1 MKNLFLSFAL
11 FAVLLSHLC
20 ALPQARAQQT
30 PSPKPQP
37 ASAAQAV
44 LYVDPASGNDGN
56 DGFSWGTAKR
66 TVQGAQSA
74 LNGGTGTIYV
84 AGSNG
89 GVLYNVYQG
98 GINIGGGRTPFE
110 IQESLYGPANLPQFA
125 RALILNRYGYSGG
138 TNIYQ
143 NGFVSK
149 TENNGISDMLSNYT
163 PSQTAGVVSVLTQY
177 SLGDSLPASFQSHC
191 YGGLNAG
198 GDEGCEAIDIQA
210 YQETVELTS
219 TISAGASAGSTLVTI
234 ATPSAGKNTQGAGRW
249 LVDTTQKYNAGTIA
263 SITQP
268 TATTPAIFNGSGTDW
283 GVSTISTMLGTA
295 VKAPGTATVTPASM
309 AGISQGTVLVVADPQ
324 DYETVAVSSVSGGSF
339 TATFA
344 YPHPATAIV
353 ANATARGA
361 GSFFDPA
368 GDDVSPAIFPDLT
381 NTLHYVLPIIQ
392 CTSATACEVWISDAD
407 STAWSVY
414 TGTEL
419 APKSINTYAIYPGAI
434 ISSVGNGA
442 ALSSTLNLEP
452 NVTPWALS
460 DAVAIP
466 QYPFISTVLGQW
478 VVRGG
483 YFPPIAGISNGGI
496 NLMLQGRPAG
506 TRFQT
511 FYGIEMSNTAPGNAY
526 PAGGAYNNPVAF
538 GVFGPYSSLAR
549 LNAPPSAELI
559 DVPYGTAGAS
569 YKLFN
574 NTSTSDSFMYAPKNA
589 WWGPVQ
595 NSSGDAVYLSPAG
608 TDGYLVIHHA
618 GYYSGL
624 TLPAV
629 TAPRSWALPDASG
642 KVCIQASGAACDK
655 FSGTITLGTRAIPP
669 GACASPAATV
679 SAPGVTSSDAIAS
692 SPAVQLSR
700 AAGFAPSAAGTLT
713 IYPPWVPVAG
723 TIQVD
728 VCNSTSAPM
737 TPGPVTLNLKVP
749 Y

>member
-1 MKNLFLSFAL
+1 MKKCLPFLGLAFLIAELGGQSP
-11 FAVLLSHLC
+11 SH
-20 ALPQARAQQT
+20 AQETPAPKSQA
-30 PSPKPQP
+30 
-37 ASAAQAV
+37 ASASQAV
-44 LYVDPASGNDGN
+44 QYVDPASGNDAN
-56 DGFSWGTAKR
+56 DGFSWGASKR
-66 TVQGAQSA
+66 TVLSAQSA

-98 GINIGGGRTPFE
+98 GINVGGGRTPFE
-110 IQESLYGPANLPQFA
+110 IQESLYGPNNLPQFA

-163 PSQTAGVVSVLTQY
+163 PSQTAGIVSVLTQY
-177 SLGDSLPASFQSHC
+177 SLGDSLPANLQSYC

-210 YQETVELTS
+210 YQATVELTS
-219 TISAGASAGSTLVTI
+219 AISAGASAGSTSITI

-249 LVDTTQKYNAGTIA
+249 LVDATQKYNVGTIA

-268 TATTPAIFNGSGTDW
+268 TATTPTIFSGSGTEW
-283 GVSTISTMLGTA
+283 GVSTISTTLGTA
-295 VKAPGTATVTPASM
+295 VKAPGTATVTPASI
-309 AGISQGTVLVVADPQ
+309 AGIIRGTVLVVADPQ
-324 DYETVAVSSVSGGSF
+324 DYETVAVTAISDGSF

-407 STAWSVY
+407 STSWSPY

-419 APKSINTYAIYPGAI
+419 APKSANTYAIYPGAI

-442 ALSSTLNLEP
+442 ALSNTLTLEP
-452 NVTPWALS
+452 NVAPWAAS

-478 VVRGG
+478 AVRGG

-511 FYGIEMSNTAPGNAY
+511 FFGIEMSNEAPASAY

-538 GVFGPYSSLAR
+538 GVLGSYRSLAR
-549 LNAPPSAELI
+549 LNTPPSAELI
-559 DVPYGTAGAS
+559 DVPYGTANAS

-574 NTSTSDSFMYAPKNA
+574 NSSTSDSFSYAPNNS
-589 WWGPVQ
+589 WWGAVQ

-618 GYYSGL
+618 GYYSGF

-629 TAPRSWALPDASG
+629 TASRSWALPDASG
-642 KVCIQASGAACDK
+642 KICIQAPGAACDK
-655 FSGTITLGTRAIPP
+655 FSGTIALGTRAIPP

-679 SAPGVTSSDAIAS
+679 SAPAVTTTDAIDS

-700 AAGFAPSAAGTLT
+700 VAGFAPSTAGILT

-728 VCNSTSAPM
+728 VCNSTSAPI